1 MNNIRITLKSARV
14 NSGLKQEEV
23 ANIMNITRK
32 TLSGWESETETA
44 EPRITQAIKLA
55 KLYNLPIE
63 SIIFNK
69 KER

>member
-23 ANIMNITRK
+23 ANIMNVTRK